1 MTTKAKNGNAPT
13 RRGRGREKQPGVLA
27 SAVITQNDT
36 NIIAEDL
43 YNEPSRKR
51 LDAGQVWV
59 RMFDRDSSFLL
70 NLMAISNYSPTLRR
84 ILSDKADMVVGDG
97 FIPHRGRAN
106 ILLTAMQKT
115 REMLTADDPELE
127 DLEPFLHNIN
137 LHQESLA
144 DVLHR
149 IAYEYDAFGNAVVEI
164 VRGRTGSEPFCYL
177 YHVPLYMVGVRTA
190 GPDQLVESIG
200 IYDQWD
206 QMDLNTPTEAAP
218 AGFREVPLYP
228 VWSEADEDGTQR
240 TAIHLK
246 QYAAGFFYWGLPEWI
261 SAQFWAEIEYRIP
274 RFNITKF
281 QNGFTP
287 SAIVQFYG
295 SMSPDEAKEMIN
307 KFTEK
312 FTDTGNNH
320 KIFAQVLRDE
330 KLKANV
336 EPLSERHDGEFLE
349 LQQMA
354 TQAIVTANR
363 WMMSLSGLATA
374 GQLGNNQQIRNETE
388 YVQNTVIKKR
398 QNLFLSRIV
407 NVYMAEAGIW
417 LSAPWADV
425 RLSISN
431 SMPISF
437 IGDLDPEKA
446 LLLNEKREVMGYEP
460 LDEAGMMQFRDEQT
474 KQADNGN
481 NADTTERGN

>member
-1 MTTKAKNGNAPT
+1 MTNTAKNGAPT
-13 RRGRGREKQPGVLA
+13 RRGRGREKQPSVLA

-106 ILLTAMQKT
+106 ILLTSLQKQQ
-115 REMLTADDPELE
+115 EILNAGDPELE
-127 DLEPFLHNIN
+127 DMEPFLHSVN
-137 LHQESLA
+137 LHQESIA

-149 IAYEYDAFGNAVVEI
+149 IAFEYDAYGNAVAEI
-164 VRGRTGSEPFCYL
+164 VRGRVAGERFCYL
-177 YHVPLYMVGVRTA
+177 YHVPLYMVGVRVA
-190 GPDQLVESIG
+190 GPDQLIESIG

-206 QMDLNTPTEAAP
+206 QMDLNTPPEMTPE
-218 AGFREVPLYP
+218 GFRQVPLYP
-228 VWSEADEDGTQR
+228 VWTEADEDGTQR
-240 TAIHLK
+240 TAVHLK
-246 QYAAGFFYWGLPEWI
+246 QYAPGFFYWGLPEWI
-261 SAQFWAEIEYRIP
+261 AAQFWAEIEYRIP

-336 EPLSERHDGEFLE
+336 QPLSERHDGEFLE

-363 WMMSLSGLATA
+363 WMLSLSGMATA
-374 GQLGNNQQIRNETE
+374 GQLGSNQQIKQETE

-398 QNLFLSRIV
+398 QNLFLSRIL
-407 NVYMAEAGIW
+407 NVYMAEAGNW
-417 LSAPWADV
+417 LSASWADV
-425 RLSISN
+425 RISISN
-431 SMPISF
+431 SMPVSF
-437 IGDLDPEKA
+437 IGDLDPEMS
-446 LLLNEKREVMGYEP
+446 LLTNEKREVMGYEP
-460 LDEAGMMQFRDEQT
+460 LDEVGIEMLKEEQK
-474 KQADNGN
+474 KQASNGN
-481 NADTTERGN
+481 NADTTQGGS